1 MLSKENNG
9 MKQVILFLFL
19 SASLPASETASEN
32 TENIDE
38 EHTNCCQACW

>member
-1 MLSKENNG
+1 MSQIYVLS
-9 MKQVILFLFL
+9 VSVCV

-38 EHTNCCQACW
+38 EHANCCQACW